1 MVTRATFIAAAL
13 LVGCAQPSDD
23 DDDLPPRVVIIDDDD
38 VSDDDDATDQ
48 GTPVSVPES
57 FLTTCE
63 ESEPNDAPVIPGE
76 TLTLDP
82 PWTDSTDCGA
92 LPGGTG
98 PLIAMRGRIDHILE
112 GSWEGDNDSFS
123 FTVTEEIDPKV
134 VVQWDPLVG
143 DLDARLWCDTGFTW
157 EDAASGGLATINRPE
172 QVLSTVFL
180 LEAGMTCTFF
190 VVAYE
195 GAVTDYVAWLEVD

>member
-1 MVTRATFIAAAL
+1 MTRAALIAAAML
-13 LVGCAQPSDD
+13 AGCTQASDD
-23 DDDLPPRVVIIDDDD
+23 DDITPRVVVIDDDD
-38 VSDDDDATDQ
+38 VGDDDDATDE
-48 GTPVSVPES
+48 GTPLEVPDS
-57 FLTTCE
+57 FLAECP

-82 PWTDSTDCGA
+82 PWEDSTDCGA
-92 LPGGTG
+92 LPTGTG
-98 PLIAMRGRIDHILE
+98 ALLAMTGRIDRILQ

-123 FTVTEEIDPKV
+123 FTSTEQITPRL

-143 DLDARLWCDTGFTW
+143 DVDARLWCDTGFSW
-157 EDAASGGLATINRPE
+157 EDAASGGLATVNRPE
-172 QVLSTVFL
+172 QVASTAFP

-195 GAVTDYVAWLEVD
+195 GAVVDYVAWLEVD